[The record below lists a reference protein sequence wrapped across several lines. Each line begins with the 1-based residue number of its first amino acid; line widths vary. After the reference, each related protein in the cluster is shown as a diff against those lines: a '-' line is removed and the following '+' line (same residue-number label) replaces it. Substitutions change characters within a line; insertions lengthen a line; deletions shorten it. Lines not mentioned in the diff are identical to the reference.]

1 MHIIEVSSK
10 PRYLS
15 FEAVKFIL
23 ANVGNKIAQIK
34 AIKAIR
40 GLTNM
45 GLREAKELVDEL
57 LGQKLVDVTEK

>member
-10 PRYLS
+10 TRYLS

>member
-10 PRYLS
+10 TRYLS

-23 ANVGNKIAQIK
+23 ANVGNKIAQ
-34 AIKAIR
+34 IKAIR